1 MTSFAVT
8 YTYGAGT
15 GSARDEVR
23 PVHVDFLRAA
33 FERGDLR
40 ISGPFADSGTD
51 GALLIWEAE
60 SEAELVQKIDQDPF
74 YVNGLIGHREIRQWK
89 IVFDASQSAAA

>member
-15 GSARDEVR
+15 DSARDEVR

-40 ISGPFADSGTD
+40 ISGPFADSGGQSSST
-51 GALLIWEAE
+51 GSRSRLLMPE
-60 SEAELVQKIDQDPF
+60 S
-74 YVNGLIGHREIRQWK
+74 Y
-89 IVFDASQSAAA
+89 AAARAASLPWGGAEG